1 VLETCA
7 IITTAANELMAPIH
21 ERMPVILPQDAI
33 GDWLDATTRQVELAG
48 LLRPCAPEMLEAYT
62 VSNLVNRQSSLYSPN
77 LNEGRHTMLTCE
89 QSPPGQMLLAIRQF
103 NNREWY
109 DCHETIEELWLG
121 ESGEMK
127 DFLQGVLQIAVALH
141 HWRNGN
147 HGGAVSLLVSGSN
160 YLKRVSDVCLW
171 VDVPALI
178 ADAEKVRIA
187 LEELGKERI
196 TELDPTL
203 ILRIKTV
210 SAALHSNTSEN

>member
-1 VLETCA
+1 
-7 IITTAANELMAPIH
+7 
-21 ERMPVILPQDAI
+21 
-33 GDWLDATTRQVELAG
+33 
-48 LLRPCAPEMLEAYT
+48 
-62 VSNLVNRQSSLYSPN
+62 
-77 LNEGRHTMLTCE
+77 MLTCE
-89 QSPPGQMLLAIRQF
+89 ESPPGQILLAIRQF

-171 VDVPALI
+171 VDVPALT

-187 LEELGKERI
+187 LEDLGTEGMAELEQSLIPRI
-196 TELDPTL
+196 Q
-203 ILRIKTV
+203 TV
-210 SAALHSNTSEN
+210 SVSRH